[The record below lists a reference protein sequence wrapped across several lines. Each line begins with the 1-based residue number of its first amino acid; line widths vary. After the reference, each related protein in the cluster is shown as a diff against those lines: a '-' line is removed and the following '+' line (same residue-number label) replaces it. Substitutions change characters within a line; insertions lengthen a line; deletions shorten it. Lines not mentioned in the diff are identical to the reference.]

1 MTKHEFEAAWLPH
14 DPARTFD
21 EAAELAIEWAEAQA
35 ARRGLPTVLVTD
47 EKGAYAGNRLFD
59 RFAKG
64 RHASPRSPR
73 VDVQPGAVVTHVPT
87 PKALEVGIRLG
98 RGNALVVTEHPQPW
112 RLAGWA
118 AMVGAHDLITDDV
131 QSLDPRLVELIT
143 ELAWHGNNGYGDKPG
158 RRDALRVLDTMRKE
172 GVFDRDFVLSALGA
186 TDVSTNGQAAVAALI
201 DR

>member
-1 MTKHEFEAAWLPH
+1 CVPPGGASYRQCGDIVRLRDSDRFGPTESVIPGGYSRPMTKHEFEAAWLPH

-73 VDVQPGAVVTHVPT
+73 VDVQPGAVVTHVP
-87 PKALEVGIRLG
+87 
-98 RGNALVVTEHPQPW
+98 
-112 RLAGWA
+112 
-118 AMVGAHDLITDDV
+118 
-131 QSLDPRLVELIT
+131 
-143 ELAWHGNNGYGDKPG
+143 
-158 RRDALRVLDTMRKE
+158 
-172 GVFDRDFVLSALGA
+172 
-186 TDVSTNGQAAVAALI
+186 
-201 DR
+201 